1 MDKKTI
7 LAFVV
12 IGIVIILMPYYQQW
26 LNPQDASEAEQQQ
39 VQTTVQ
45 QPETVQPTPP
55 PEYVRPEVS
64 IENRELSVDSK
75 EVVIKNDKFAMRLSN
90 LGGGT
95 VRDYEFNKYENEE
108 GGNLHLL
115 PVDAD
120 ANLNVEYTNL
130 YQDPSNLDLIAFD
143 CAQLDNYRDGDTL
156 WVDNT
161 VTLTYTTLTQ
171 DGIKVEKT
179 FTFYPDRYD
188 FGLDVALADY
198 MQKMAG
204 LKYSLKW
211 VDGFAITEKNAAD
224 DIMYSGVYAQ
234 RPESQKWRRHNS
246 EHGWQDQLA
255 GIQIQIF
262 YRFYRTGRKRWHK
275 IGACSIKRQNISRFY
290 CNY

>member
-204 LKYSLKW
+204 LKYS
-211 VDGFAITEKNAAD
+211 
-224 DIMYSGVYAQ
+224 
-234 RPESQKWRRHNS
+234 
-246 EHGWQDQLA
+246 
-255 GIQIQIF
+255 
-262 YRFYRTGRKRWHK
+262 
-275 IGACSIKRQNISRFY
+275 
-290 CNY
+290 